1 MDNSK
6 ADKIAILTIIIAVI
20 IIIGIGFSMSAIVKN
35 RREVEK
41 TRKTPVGDEERE
53 LIKQKLNENFNS
65 NMEELN
71 AR

>member
-20 IIIGIGFSMSAIVKN
+20 IIIGIGFAMSAIVKN

>member
-20 IIIGIGFSMSAIVKN
+20 IIIGIGFAMSAIVKN

-41 TRKTPVGDEERE
+41 TRQTPVGDEERE

>member
-41 TRKTPVGDEERE
+41 TRQTPVGDEERE